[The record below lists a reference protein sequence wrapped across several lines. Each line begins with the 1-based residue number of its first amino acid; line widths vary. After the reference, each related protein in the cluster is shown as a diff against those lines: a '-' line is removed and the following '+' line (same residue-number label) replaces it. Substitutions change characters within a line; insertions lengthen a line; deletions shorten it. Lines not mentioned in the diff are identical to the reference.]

1 MENISKQEEDALD
14 MEINELREK
23 LAAVRILN

>member
-1 MENISKQEEDALD
+1 MENISKQEEDALG